1 MKLIRKKRVAALLFL
16 AVILLLFYN
25 NTWIGRLLYP
35 IHYRD
40 EIELAAAANHVDPLF
55 IAAIIR
61 VESNYRT
68 KSESHK
74 GALGIMQ
81 LMPDTAKW
89 LIDRDS
95 SLASYRNRDLTEP
108 STNIQLGARYLNYL
122 NERFDGNRDAVAA
135 AYNAGHGK
143 VSRWLED
150 KSWDGTLADADRI
163 PIGETRKYVKSVDY
177 YYTKYSQV
185 YR

>member
-1 MKLIRKKRVAALLFL
+1 MKLIRRKRVYALLFL
-16 AVILLLFYN
+16 AMILLLFYN

-35 IHYRD
+35 IHYRN
-40 EIELAAAANHVDPLF
+40 EIETAAAANHIDPLF

-61 VESNYRT
+61 VESNYRA

-74 GALGIMQ
+74 GAIGIMQ
-81 LMPDTAKW
+81 LMPDTANW

-95 SLASYRNRDLTEP
+95 SLASYRNRDITEP
-108 STNIQLGARYLNYL
+108 ALNIQLGASYLNYL
-122 NERFDGNRDAVAA
+122 DERFHGNRIAIAA

-150 KSWDGTLADADRI
+150 NTWDGTLVNADRI
-163 PIGETRKYVKSVDY
+163 PIGETRKYVKSVEY
-177 YYTKYSQV
+177 YYTKYIQV